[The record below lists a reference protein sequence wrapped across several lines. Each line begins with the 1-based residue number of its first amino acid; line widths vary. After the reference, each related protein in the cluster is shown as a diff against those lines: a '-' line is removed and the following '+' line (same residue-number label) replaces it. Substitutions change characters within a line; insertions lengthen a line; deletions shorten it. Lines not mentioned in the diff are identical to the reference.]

1 MFLTPEQKTKLLQLR
16 GLSSSE
22 WSVTDDGNFE
32 QVVRQQPSSGPEVIT
47 PKLEPVNSS
56 LSSGVKSFA
65 ASALPSIG
73 SGLGAAA
80 GLAMAPASGGL
91 SLLLPLL
98 GGIGGG
104 IATSAAQSAIMPDEL
119 KQNLATAQQE
129 HPIASFIGGLGA
141 MPLGG
146 FYPSPKNIA
155 TAAGAVPKLL
165 TGLERTAAEQSA
177 LINSAAGVGIG
188 AGTSAVEPLLQG
200 QAPSIG
206 DVLAGAAL
214 GATFNTP
221 NRIGTKLGFHDPAAQ
236 QTIIESARGNVVD
249 APENI
254 PQQTVAIEP
263 QSNLPLPLSI
273 LQSINP
279 DSTWVM
285 RNKGKRG
292 NLVETRIPS
301 VKKEDLLTLEDATA
315 QQKAIDA
322 ENVRLQKEQDSI
334 ARQKAQES
342 PRRSYERQA
351 AIESQ
356 APPRDITAEV
366 EALTNENARMK
377 SVLEAEKQRLEQ
389 EQQILSEQMS
399 RENAAKRNAD
409 LMQQNLIAE
418 EQRKA
423 DVENTS
429 KQLGMRIGREGSAE
443 RIMQRGVEG
452 EEIRPTNYV
461 DRELPQV
468 TEAESAAD
476 LEARKFEDKSYKYQ
490 QAESDPTSRPVLR
503 EDESGNLVDINE
515 PPKPVTTALGGEIA
529 KLNKTGDEEF
539 LPKLRSFIQDKLGIK
554 TDIEGNLVDKDGKPV
569 KGSTTFN
576 KGVAELIKLSADK
589 SSLDTPAHEVF
600 HAFLNTLRESPRAG
614 DRRLV
619 AEYERLIESSPD
631 YQKWKA
637 ARSGDATPEEYAAT
651 NAGFEFVK
659 RLVNVEKPFEK
670 WWNDFHS
677 YLKTRFTKHATE
689 DDFRR
694 LINYRMLEAEPKI
707 GEFSKG
713 TYTGTKYSGDYLD
726 QTDTPEFKKW
736 FEDSKVVDQNGKPI
750 VVYHGTGTDFTVFNK
765 RGSYSP
771 AKYGYFFSSS
781 PEAAGYFAK
790 RPGNAQIKPLYLSF
804 KKPFVKD
811 LEGKKSFTEF
821 IDNVESLKKKGY
833 DGFIYKNAIDGNNG
847 IPHDVYIATESAQ
860 IKSATGNRGTFDPNN
875 PDIRYS
881 DYSPLPFLTSRY
893 DKVADKFKKTEH
905 ETIAKYVTEN
915 LHKFRGD
922 VDLHN
927 VGPELIQNTEG
938 YSPEEIQ
945 RMYKYLH
952 GKNVKEDSG
961 ITLTAREQELANKH
975 IESVRKPRRLQQ
987 SMGMLVKEG
996 KNLREAGINPDGYMW
1011 SEVAP
1016 EVAYEWAERP
1026 YSEKSKEY
1034 DKLYINHLEKHGIK
1048 DAAETL
1054 RQYKQA
1060 MGDNFARSAEFPALR
1075 KAKGVGLP
1083 WELVDQNYHSAAY
1096 RYGKRAAHDLSYF
1109 KHIQNDPKMLSALGL
1124 NDQTGARVMHPDA
1137 PYIGHDRHVQS
1148 ALRDVLGANTD
1159 LRSPELVAATRA
1171 VGNTIMGVGT
1181 AVRNI
1186 ANMPAFVAQYVQVKQ
1201 LPLAF
1206 RALSKLA
1213 ESRAEAFKVGATKP
1227 DYQSFD
1233 AAGKY
1238 EGSPNRFVAL
1248 SNKLSSL
1255 LRKYQ
1260 GRDLSDNFEG
1270 EYYYALGKELALDNI
1285 YRAQKGNKESEWF
1298 VKHFSDVTDTPVAE
1312 LLKGNFTEADISKM
1326 AKRFVDAARGTY
1338 GSEGLPAWAQEGWI
1352 APFAALSRF
1361 SIEKSNTIWKDVIM
1375 PMKQGIYGPFIR
1387 YTLATAGVAL
1397 GIEEINK
1404 LLSGRKGS
1412 DPTIPELAIEGKADD
1427 YVYKA
1432 IALAQLGSYAGWM
1445 SDLAKMT
1452 ANLAEGKPLKY
1463 SQPLSFPLYTLA
1475 TETVGANVADAINA
1489 LKEGEDP
1496 FTVGVSLLQT
1506 IATQANQ
1513 TYRYVDANFIN
1524 PAETERKEKF
1534 RDMRVFQ
1541 ELTDIGNQESPTH
1554 VNVVGNTKLREF
1566 KRTDDITK
1574 ASTLAS
1580 ELLEDAFKKA
1590 NGNPEMLK
1598 KELSRLKQNSYQTMP
1613 SPETM
1618 PQTFIR
1624 FLNFLSQR
1632 DGEKAAAER
1641 LNDFIQQRQIN
1652 EAKSSLI
1659 P

>member
-1 MFLTPEQKTKLLQLR
+1 MPLTTEQKSWVLQQAGYDPNKFELDEASETIKPKVIAQPTAGPDILTPK
-16 GLSSSE
+16 
-22 WSVTDDGNFE
+22 V
-32 QVVRQQPSSGPEVIT
+32 
-47 PKLEPVNSS
+47 EPTNSS
-56 LSSGVKSFA
+56 LASGLKSFA

-80 GLAMAPASGGL
+80 GLAMAPSSGGL

-98 GGIGGG
+98 GGMGGG
-104 IATSAAQSAIMPDEL
+104 IATSAAQNAMMPEGL

-146 FYPSPKNIA
+146 FYPNPKNIA

-165 TGLERTAAEQSA
+165 TGLERTAAEQAA
-177 LINSAAGVGIG
+177 LVNSAAGAGIG
-188 AGTSAVEPLLQG
+188 AGTSVVEPLLQG
-200 QAPSIG
+200 HAPSAM
-206 DVLAGAAL
+206 DVLTGAAL

-221 NRIGTKLGFHDPAAQ
+221 NRIGTRLGFHDPLLQ
-236 QTIIESARGNVVD
+236 SSIIEQTRGNIVD
-249 APENI
+249 VPKEVAPVEQI
-254 PQQTVAIEP
+254 SITPEWQRALQVQQ
-263 QSNLPLPLSI
+263 
-273 LQSINP
+273 
-279 DSTWVM
+279 
-285 RNKGKRG
+285 
-292 NLVETRIPS
+292 S
-301 VKKEDLLTLEDATA
+301 VKPAGPDLLNNTVPGLYKEILKNEKPTGKIKYVPNKDA
-315 QQKAIDA
+315 A
-322 ENVRLQKEQDSI
+322 ESALTMEQLQRENSTVV
-334 ARQKAQES
+334 
-342 PRRSYERQA
+342 PRQA
-351 AIESQ
+351 AFEASEV
-356 APPRDITAEV
+356 APRELSTYQKDSLVRQKDAIAA
-366 EALTNENARMK
+366 EALK
-377 SVLEAEKQRLEQ
+377 VEQ
-389 EQQILSEQMS
+389 ERIEIEKAKNEIERQKVADAVS
-399 RENAAKRNAD
+399 ENAAKA
-409 LMQQNLIAE
+409 LELKQEMGPKLE
-418 EQRKA
+418 E
-423 DVENTS
+423 S
-429 KQLGMRIGREGSAE
+429 KRPEPIVTTETDKEIYPDYTANQAIDEITNKGESAE
-443 RIMQRGVEG
+443 
-452 EEIRPTNYV
+452 
-461 DRELPQV
+461 
-468 TEAESAAD
+468 D
-476 LEARKFEDKSYKYQ
+476 LEFRRIEGYNDKYQ
-490 QAESDPTSRPVLR
+490 SDT
-503 EDESGNLVDINE
+503 
-515 PPKPVTTALGGEIA
+515 PVTTALGEEVT
-529 KLNKTGDEEF
+529 KLNKTGDQDF
-539 LPKLRSFIQDKLGIK
+539 LPKFKNFIQEKLGVK
-554 TDIEGNLVDKDGKPV
+554 TDVEGNLVDENGKPV

-576 KGVAELIKLSADK
+576 KGIPELIKLSADR
-589 SSLDTPAHEVF
+589 SSIDTPAHEIF
-600 HAFLNTLRESPRAG
+600 HAFISTLRNSTRAG

-637 ARSGDATPEEYAAT
+637 ARGSGNPEEYAAS

-659 RLVNVEKPFEK
+659 RAVNVEKPFEK

-689 DDFRR
+689 EDYRR
-694 LINYRMLEAEPKI
+694 LLNYRMLETEPK
-707 GEFSKG
+707 
-713 TYTGTKYSGDYLD
+713 L
-726 QTDTPEFKKW
+726 
-736 FEDSKVVDQNGKPI
+736 
-750 VVYHGTGTDFTVFNK
+750 NK
-765 RGSYSP
+765 SSINP
-771 AKYGYFFSSS
+771 AVQ
-781 PEAAGYFAK
+781 PAAANLNK
-790 RPGNAQIKPLYLSF
+790 EEK
-804 KKPFVKD
+804 
-811 LEGKKSFTEF
+811 
-821 IDNVESLKKKGY
+821 
-833 DGFIYKNAIDGNNG
+833 
-847 IPHDVYIATESAQ
+847 
-860 IKSATGNRGTFDPNN
+860 
-875 PDIRYS
+875 YS

-893 DKVADKFKKTEH
+893 DKVADKFKGTEH
-905 ETIAKYVTEN
+905 ETISKYVSEK

-922 VDLHN
+922 IDLHN

-938 YSPEEIQ
+938 YTPEEIQ

-952 GKNVKEDSG
+952 GKNIKEDSG
-961 ITLTAREQELANKH
+961 ITLTAREQELADKH
-975 IESVRKPRRLQQ
+975 IATVRKPRYIQQ
-987 SMGMLVKEG
+987 NMGMLVKEG
-996 KNLREAGINPDGYMW
+996 KNLRKAGIEPDGYMW

-1016 EVAYEWAERP
+1016 EVAYEWAEKP
-1026 YSEKSKEY
+1026 YSEKAKEY
-1034 DKLYINHLEKHGIK
+1034 DKLYIQHLEKHGIK
-1048 DAAETL
+1048 DAAEVL
-1054 RQYKQA
+1054 REYKQA

-1083 WELVDQNYHSAAY
+1083 WELVDQNYHSAAN

-1124 NDQTGARVMHPDA
+1124 NDQTGARVTHPDA
-1137 PYIGHDRHVQS
+1137 PYIGHDRHVQA
-1148 ALRDVLGANTD
+1148 ALRDVAGLNAD
-1159 LRSPELVAATRA
+1159 MRSPEFVAGTRA
-1171 VGNTIMGVGT
+1171 VGNTIMGAGT
-1181 AVRNI
+1181 AVRNV
-1186 ANMPAFVAQYVQVKQ
+1186 ANMPAFVGQYVQVPQ
-1201 LPLAF
+1201 LHLAF
-1206 RALSKLA
+1206 KALGKLA
-1213 ESRAEAFKVGATKP
+1213 ENRAEAFRVGATKP
-1227 DYQSFD
+1227 DYKSFD

-1238 EGSPNRFVAL
+1238 EGSPNRFVELA
-1248 SNKLSSL
+1248 NKLSGF

-1270 EYYYALGKELALDNI
+1270 EYYYSLGKELALDNI
-1285 YRAQKGNKESEWF
+1285 YRATKGNKESKWF
-1298 VKHFSDVTDTPVAE
+1298 VERFADVTDTPATE
-1312 LLKGNFTEADISKM
+1312 ILKGNFTEVDIQKM

-1496 FTVGVSLLQT
+1496 FTVGISLLQT

-1524 PAETERKEKF
+1524 AAETERKEKF

-1541 ELTDIGNQESPTH
+1541 ELTDTGNQESPTH

-1566 KRTDDITK
+1566 KRTDDIAK

-1652 EAKSSLI
+1652 EVKSSLI